1 MACDAATVAN
11 KASVGVVHHSRLQT
25 AADQLL
31 HAAVDE
37 PALGLAL
44 QDYAWAASSDAK
56 DLAFLPAFTVVG
68 PARAASCSA
77 ICPAT
82 RLPRPPWTSELPREL
97 GRAKEERGV
106 LRRLMMSVRLPVC
119 WAAWPARAA
128 GAVRKFRGREFL
140 CEPLFSCS
148 QRRLARPCLL
158 TTGGHTRPLPTRLAV
173 A

>member
-11 KASVGVVHHSRLQT
+11 KASVHHSRLQT

-119 WAAWPARAA
+119 WAAWPVRAA
-128 GAVRKFRGREFL
+128 GAARKFRGREFL